1 MMSQVEGAS
10 VNNTEGASVYQ
21 GVFQDEMREDQPMST
36 TTTPTST
43 SPDPA
48 AAAEHKAK
56 ALRADAQRN
65 RDALLEAA
73 AAAFTERG
81 TDTSL
86 EDVAKRAG
94 VGIGTLYRHFPTR
107 EALVE
112 AAYRRGVEAMC
123 DQAGE
128 LLGTHRPAVA
138 LELWLT
144 TFVGYVA
151 TKRGLAS
158 TLKQAADGNA
168 DLFAHVHNRL
178 RTTMETL
185 VTAAADSGEIRAD
198 VSPADLLRA
207 IGGVCMVSDQPNW
220 QEQAHRLVALLMDG
234 LRYGAPNAS

>member
-1 MMSQVEGAS
+1 M
-10 VNNTEGASVYQ
+10 
-21 GVFQDEMREDQPMST
+21 T
-36 TTTPTST
+36 TTTTSTST

-48 AAAEHKAK
+48 QGTAEHKAK

-73 AAAFTERG
+73 AAAFTLHG

-112 AAYRRGVEAMC
+112 AAYRRGVESMC
-123 DQAGE
+123 DEAAQ
-128 LLGTHRPAVA
+128 LLRTHRPARA

-168 DLFAHVHNRL
+168 ELFTHVHNRL

-185 VTAAADSGEIRAD
+185 VDAAAADGEIRAD
-198 VSPADLLRA
+198 VAPADLLRA
-207 IGGVCMVSDQPNW
+207 IGGVCMVSDQPDW
-220 QEQAHRLVALLMDG
+220 QEQAHRLVGLLMDG
-234 LRYGAPNAS
+234 LRYGAPNAN

>member
-1 MMSQVEGAS
+1 MIA
-10 VNNTEGASVYQ
+10 
-21 GVFQDEMREDQPMST
+21 P
-36 TTTPTST
+36 TTPTATPS
-43 SPDPA
+43 SVPA
-48 AAAEHKAK
+48 HLEPEAKAAEHK

-73 AAAFTERG
+73 IAAFTERG

-112 AAYRRGVEAMC
+112 AAYRRGVESLC
-123 DQAGE
+123 DDAE
-128 LLGTHRPAVA
+128 RLLTVEQPAAA
-138 LELWLT
+138 LEQWMT

-168 DLFAHVHNRL
+168 ELFASVHSRL
-178 RTTMETL
+178 RASMGMLLDE
-185 VTAAADSGEIRAD
+185 AAAAGEIRAD

-207 IGGVCMVSDQPNW
+207 VGGVCMVSDQPGW
-220 QEQAHRLVALLMDG
+220 QEQARRLVALLMDG
-234 LRYGAPNAS
+234 LRYGAPNAG

>member
-1 MMSQVEGAS
+1 
-10 VNNTEGASVYQ
+10 
-21 GVFQDEMREDQPMST
+21 MST
-36 TTTPTST
+36 ATTPAST
-43 SPDPA
+43 APDPGTEA
-48 AAAEHKAK
+48 QLAQHK

-73 AAAFTERG
+73 SAAFTERG

-86 EDVAKRAG
+86 EDVARRAG

-123 DQAGE
+123 DGADQ
-128 LLGTHRPAVA
+128 LLATQRPAVA

-168 DLFAHVHNRL
+168 ELFAHVHNRL
-178 RTTMETL
+178 RATMAML
-185 VTAAADSGEIRAD
+185 VEAAAASGEIRAD
-198 VSPADLLRA
+198 VTPADLLRA
-207 IGGVCMVSDQPNW
+207 IGGVCMVSDQPDW
-220 QEQAHRLVALLMDG
+220 QEQARRLVALLMDG
-234 LRYGAPNAS
+234 LRYGAPNPS

>member
-1 MMSQVEGAS
+1 
-10 VNNTEGASVYQ
+10 
-21 GVFQDEMREDQPMST
+21 MST
-36 TTTPTST
+36 ATPTST
-43 SPDPA
+43 APDA
-48 AAAEHKAK
+48 AQPTAEHKAK

-73 AAAFTERG
+73 AAAFAERG

-123 DQAGE
+123 DQADQ
-128 LLGTHRPAVA
+128 LLGTHRPAIA

-168 DLFAHVHNRL
+168 ELFAHVHNRL

-185 VTAAADSGEIRAD
+185 VDAAAAAGEIRAD
-198 VSPADLLRA
+198 VTPADLLRA
-207 IGGVCMVSDQPNW
+207 IGGVCMVSDQPDW
-220 QEQAHRLVALLMDG
+220 QEQARRLVGLLMDG